1 MGKILEHDET
11 NYFNRR
17 ELQAYVEVMNENL
30 EMVESDNEA
39 ISNQE
44 QVILKGVMESAT
56 TNVGSIMTPLDKVF
70 QLKEFD
76 CINRDLRV
84 NMWIKGHSRIPVL
97 KENTINY
104 ILLKDI
110 IILPENLVIKDFPDI
125 FVKKP
130 I

>member
-1 MGKILEHDET
+1 
-11 NYFNRR
+11 
-17 ELQAYVEVMNENL
+17 
-30 EMVESDNEA
+30 
-39 ISNQE
+39 
-44 QVILKGVMESAT
+44 
-56 TNVGSIMTPLDKVF
+56 
-70 QLKEFD
+70 
-76 CINRDLRV
+76 
-84 NMWIKGHSRIPVL
+84 MWIKGHSRIPVL